1 LTALLVASTG
11 GHLKELHHLRWRL
24 SDVDGPYR
32 WVTFD
37 TPQSRSLLAGEEVEF
52 VRFVGDRDAVNA
64 VRSLGEA
71 RRLAQDPE
79 VDAVIST
86 GASVAIPYIA
96 MARARRLR
104 CCYVESAARIDGPSL
119 SGRLLSGVP
128 GVTLVTQCRGWAG
141 GRWRYGGSVFDSF
154 EPVDPAPTGAARLEK
169 VVVALGT
176 TAEGFPR
183 IVRRLKAILPPEAD
197 VLWQTGNT
205 DISELGVPGHHML
218 PERDLTEAMR
228 EADAVVCHA
237 GVGNALAALE
247 VGKCPVIVPRR
258 LSFEEL
264 VDDHQVQIAREL
276 RERGLAISV
285 EADEVT
291 REDLLAASRRG
302 VAASARTASFA
313 IAAPSG

>member
-1 LTALLVASTG
+1 MSTLLVASAG
-11 GHLKELHHLRWRL
+11 GHLKELYLLRERL

-32 WVTFD
+32 WLTFD
-37 TPQSRSLLAGEEVEF
+37 TPQSRSLLAEEDVEF
-52 VRFVGDRDAVNA
+52 VRFVGDRDAANA
-64 VRSLGEA
+64 VRSLAEA
-71 RRLAQDPE
+71 RRLVGDPD
-79 VDAVIST
+79 VDAVVST
-86 GASVAIPYIA
+86 GASVAVPYIA
-96 MARARRLR
+96 MARARRVR
-104 CCYVESAARIDGPSL
+104 CCYVESAARLDGPSL
-119 SGRLLSGVP
+119 TGRLLSRIP
-128 GVTLVTQCRGWAG
+128 GVALVNQCPGWANG
-141 GRWRYGGSVFDSF
+141 KWRYGGSVFDSF
-154 EPVDPAPTGAARLEK
+154 EPAELVRPEAALDK

-183 IVRRLKAILPPEAD
+183 IVRRLKEILPAEAD

-205 DISELGVPGHHML
+205 DISELGVPGHFML
-218 PERDLTEAMR
+218 PERDLSEAMR

-276 RERGLAISV
+276 SERGLAIAV

-291 REDLLAASRRG
+291 REDLLLASRRR
-302 VAASARTASFA
+302 VTVSAQPAAFATAA
-313 IAAPSG
+313 

>member
-1 LTALLVASTG
+1 MTTLLVASTG
-11 GHLKELHHLRWRL
+11 GHLKELHHLHRRL

-52 VRFVGDRDAVNA
+52 ARFVGDRDAVNA
-64 VRSLGEA
+64 VRSLPEA
-71 RRLAQDPE
+71 RRLARDPE
-79 VDAVIST
+79 VEAVVST
-86 GASVAIPYIA
+86 GASVAVPYIA
-96 MARARRLR
+96 MGRARGLR
-104 CCYVESAARIDGPSL
+104 CCYVESAARLDGPSL
-119 SGRLLSGVP
+119 TGHLLSAIP
-128 GVTLVTQCRGWAG
+128 GVALVTQCRGWAA
-141 GRWRYGGSVFDSF
+141 GRWRYGGSVFDAF
-154 EPVDPAPTGAARLEK
+154 ECADHGREGEPRLDK
-169 VVVALGT
+169 IVVALGT

-183 IVRRLKAILPPEAD
+183 VVRRLKEILPPAAD

-205 DISELGVPGHHML
+205 DPGELGVPGHYML

-258 LSFEEL
+258 LSFGEL

-276 RERGLAISV
+276 GERGLAVSV

-291 REDLLAASRRG
+291 CEDLLAASRKR
-302 VAASARTASFA
+302 VTASVRPASFA
-313 IAAPSG
+313 IAT